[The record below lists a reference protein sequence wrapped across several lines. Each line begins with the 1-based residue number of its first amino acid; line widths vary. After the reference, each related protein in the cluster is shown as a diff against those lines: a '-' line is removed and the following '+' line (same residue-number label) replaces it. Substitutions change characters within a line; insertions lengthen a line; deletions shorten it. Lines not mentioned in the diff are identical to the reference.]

1 MQNSKLIRLL
11 IFYTIAI
18 TLSNVFRFDLLNLR
32 PSIDKLP
39 YWITLFFSPMEAI
52 GIVIG
57 SLIALYLLRKERK
70 TEISMFGTSVKW
82 SIIMS
87 IIPIVLMT
95 VIGIKNSKDADTHIY
110 GFLAAITTF
119 VYCYCEEIGWR
130 GYLEEEL
137 KVFSS
142 WKKIVIIAVLWYVW
156 HLSFLQ
162 NHDVVAN
169 LKFFGWLLLGS
180 WGIGKTVQLTKS
192 IFAAACFHMI
202 INIVMFNGYI
212 KDGIEGNGKM
222 IILGVSILLWI
233 LILRTWKKETMVKT
247 AS

>member
-1 MQNSKLIRLL
+1 MQKSKLIRL
-11 IFYTIAI
+11 ISFYSIAI

-32 PSIDKLP
+32 TSIDKLP
-39 YWITLFFSPMEAI
+39 FWTTLFFCPIEAI
-52 GIVIG
+52 GVLIG
-57 SLIALYLLRKERK
+57 ALLAIYLLKK
-70 TEISMFGTSVKW
+70 VQPVEISMFGTSVKW

-87 IIPIVLMT
+87 IIPIVLMA
-95 VIGIKNSKDADTHIY
+95 VIGIKNSKEVNTHFY
-110 GFLAAITTF
+110 GLLAAISTF
-119 VYCYCEEIGWR
+119 IYCYFEEIGWR

-162 NHDVVAN
+162 NHDIVAN

-180 WGIGKTVQLTKS
+180 WGIGKTVELTKS

-202 INIVMFNGYI
+202 INIVMFNDYI
-212 KDGIEGNGKM
+212 TNGIEGNGKM
-222 IILGVSILLWI
+222 IILGVSIFLWI
-233 LILRTWKKETMVKT
+233 LILRKWKKETVVNT